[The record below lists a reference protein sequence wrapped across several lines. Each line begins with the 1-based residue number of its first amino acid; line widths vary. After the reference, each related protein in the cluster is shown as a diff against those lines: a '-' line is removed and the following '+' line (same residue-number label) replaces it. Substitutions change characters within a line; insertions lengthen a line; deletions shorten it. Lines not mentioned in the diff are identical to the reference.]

1 MPATDST
8 DKLLFTPGPLTTSMS
23 VKQAMLRDLGSRDA
37 EFIATV
43 RRVRSRLLAVAGL
56 SRQDGYEAVLLQ
68 GSGTYGIEAVLT
80 CAVPPGGKWLVVA
93 NGAYGER
100 MVKILKIHQ
109 IEHAVIR
116 APENQPADPA
126 AVDAALAAD
135 PAITAVAVV
144 HCETTTGL
152 MNPVEQIGRVVH
164 QHGRTFF
171 VDSMSAFG
179 AIEIDFRTAH
189 IDFLVSS
196 SNKCIEG
203 VPGFSFCIAR
213 REALL
218 ATETWSRTLVL
229 DLCAQWKGL
238 DADGQFR
245 FTPPTHVILAFDQ
258 ALSELEAEGGPAG
271 RAARYRT
278 CHRTLVAGM
287 TAMGFETYLPPE
299 MQGHII
305 TSFRSPADPNFHFE
319 GLYRRLSDRGFVI
332 YPGKVSHADCFRI
345 GTIGRLSQADVTLL
359 LDAIADVLAEMG
371 VTNTRGS

>member
-1 MPATDST
+1 MPATAST

-43 RRVRSRLLAVAGL
+43 RRVRSRLLAAAGL

-80 CAVPPGGKWLVVA
+80 CAVPPGGKWLAVA
-93 NGAYGER
+93 NGTYGER
-100 MVKILKIHQ
+100 MVKILRMHRID
-109 IEHAVIR
+109 HAVIR
-116 APENQPADPA
+116 APENQPTDPT
-126 AVDAALAAD
+126 AVDAALATD

-179 AIEIDFRTAH
+179 AVEFGFRAAH

-218 ATETWSRTLVL
+218 ASETWSRTLVL

-245 FTPPTHVILAFDQ
+245 FTPPTHAILAFDQ

-271 RAARYRT
+271 RAARYSA

-287 TAMGFETYLPPE
+287 KAMGFEMFLPPE
-299 MQGHII
+299 IQGHII
-305 TSFRSPADPNFHFE
+305 TSFRCPADPNFQFDAF
-319 GLYRRLSDRGFVI
+319 YRHLSDRGYVI
-332 YPGKVSHADCFRI
+332 YPGKVSQADCFRI
-345 GTIGRLSQADVTLL
+345 GTIGRLTQADVTSL
-359 LDAIADVLAEMG
+359 LDAIADVLSEMG
-371 VTNTRGS
+371 ITNTSAS